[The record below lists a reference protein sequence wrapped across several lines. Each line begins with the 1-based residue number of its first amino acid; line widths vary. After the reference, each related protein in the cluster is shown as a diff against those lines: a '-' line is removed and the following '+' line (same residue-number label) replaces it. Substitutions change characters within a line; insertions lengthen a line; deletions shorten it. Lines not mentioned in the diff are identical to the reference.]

1 MINSI
6 YNIETSKELIKIIGA
21 LLTKEE
27 GLSNNEIMKLLN
39 KDNHTLISH
48 QVKSLVQQG
57 FVKQHKHGT
66 FTISIVDKKK
76 LESFLLKKIRNQL
89 DSIEGA
95 NPKIKEIILD
105 PKHLELALTKNL
117 IPFNKDITL
126 EGVISNYITFVV
138 ISILQLK

>member
-1 MINSI
+1 MVNSK

-66 FTISIVDKKK
+66 FTISTVDKKK

-126 EGVISNYITFVV
+126 EGVISNYITIVL
-138 ISILQLK
+138 ISVYK